1 MKQISMLTSGGV
13 EELKNGE
20 LDEKDYRLIDILRK
34 DGRAP
39 YNRIAKELGLS
50 EAAVRKRIRKLVE
63 KGVILRFTIDY
74 KIPGESIAI
83 VFVKTSPPTPTSV
96 IAARILGLDLV
107 DRVYEVTGDYDIAA
121 IVKASSID
129 DINRVIDYVRS
140 LDGVTGTHTIVVLRI
155 HADTE
160 RY

>member
-1 MKQISMLTSGGV
+1 M
-13 EELKNGE
+13 EELKKGE
-20 LDEKDYRLIDILRK
+20 LDSKDYRLIDILRK

-39 YNRIAKELGLS
+39 YSRIASELGLS
-50 EAAVRKRIRKLVE
+50 EAAVRKRVRKLVNS
-63 KGVILRFTIDY
+63 GVILRFTIDY

-83 VFVKTSPPTPTSV
+83 VFVKTSPPTPAPV
-96 IAARILGLDLV
+96 IARRILGLDLV
-107 DRVYEVTGDYDIAA
+107 DRVYEVTGDYDIMA

-129 DINRVIDYVRS
+129 DINKVIDYVRS
-140 LDGVTGTHTIVVLRI
+140 LEGVTGTHTIVALRV